1 MRFFGRSD
9 RFNSFAP
16 DCTAPDVTIAKLIP
30 SFLNSFIETASES
43 ITSSRRTSS
52 SNKVFVPIF
61 IIIVSVYISS
71 IVIKNLIEKDHK
83 SIVIDEL
90 AGIWLAMIP
99 VIFIASSQYERSVYA
114 LLALIIFRIFDISKP
129 FPISYIDKN
138 FKNAFGVVLDD
149 LIAAI
154 FAAIFASLITIYLI

>member
-1 MRFFGRSD
+1 MSHFIS
-9 RFNSFAP
+9 A
-16 DCTAPDVTIAKLIP
+16 IALVI
-30 SFLNSFIETASES
+30 LT
-43 ITSSRRTSS
+43 T
-52 SNKVFVPIF
+52 F
-61 IIIVSVYISS
+61 IIIFSVFISS
-71 IVIKNLIEKDHK
+71 IVTKDLIEKDHK

-99 VIFIASSQYERSVYA
+99 VIFIASSQYERSIYA
-114 LLALIIFRIFDISKP
+114 LLALIMFRIFDISKP

-138 FKNAFGVVLDD
+138 FKNGFGVVLDD

>member
-1 MRFFGRSD
+1 MQKFPNLKDPFHFLATLGGLGLFPIGPGTVGSIFGWFIFIAVSH
-9 RFNSFAP
+9 FISAISLVI
-16 DCTAPDVTIAKLIP
+16 VTIFVIIF
-30 SFLNSFIETASES
+30 S
-43 ITSSRRTSS
+43 
-52 SNKVFVPIF
+52 VF
-61 IIIVSVYISS
+61 ISS
-71 IVIKNLIEKDHK
+71 IVTKDLIEKDHK

-99 VIFIASSQYERSVYA
+99 VIFIASTQYERSIYA

-138 FKNAFGVVLDD
+138 FKNGLGVVLDD

-154 FAAIFASLITIYLI
+154 FAAIFVSLITIYLI

>member
-1 MRFFGRSD
+1 MQKFPNLKDPNHFLATLGGLGLSPVGPGTVGSIFGWFIFIVLSH
-9 RFNSFAP
+9 FISS
-16 DCTAPDVTIAKLIP
+16 IALVI
-30 SFLNSFIETASES
+30 LT
-43 ITSSRRTSS
+43 
-52 SNKVFVPIF
+52 IF
-61 IIIVSVYISS
+61 IIIFSVYLSN
-71 IVIKNLIEKDHK
+71 IVTKDIVEKDHK

-138 FKNAFGVVLDD
+138 FKNGLGIVLDD

>member
-1 MRFFGRSD
+1 MQKFPNLKDPFHFLATLGGLGLFPIGPGTVGSIFGW
-9 RFNSFAP
+9 F
-16 DCTAPDVTIAKLIP
+16 
-30 SFLNSFIETASES
+30 
-43 ITSSRRTSS
+43 
-52 SNKVFVPIF
+52 IF
-61 IIIVSVYISS
+61 IAVSHFISAISMVILTTFVIIFSVFISS
-71 IVIKNLIEKDHK
+71 VVTKDLIEKDHK

-99 VIFIASSQYERSVYA
+99 VIFIASTQYERSIYA
-114 LLALIIFRIFDISKP
+114 LLALIIFRIFDILKP

-138 FKNAFGVVLDD
+138 FKNGLGVVLDD

>member
-1 MRFFGRSD
+1 MHKFPNLKDPYHFFATLGGLGLS
-9 RFNSFAP
+9 P
-16 DCTAPDVTIAKLIP
+16 IGPGTVG
-30 SFLNSFIETASES
+30 S
-43 ITSSRRTSS
+43 I
-52 SNKVFVPIF
+52 FGWFIF
-61 IIIVSVYISS
+61 IALSHFISAIGLVTLTTFIIVISVYIST
-71 IVIKNLIEKDHK
+71 IVTKDLIEKDHK

-114 LLALIIFRIFDISKP
+114 FLALIIFRIFDISKP

-138 FKNAFGVVLDD
+138 FKNGLGVVLDD

>member
-1 MRFFGRSD
+1 MQKFPNLKDPYHFLATLGGLGLSPIGPGTVGSIFGWFIFIVLSH
-9 RFNSFAP
+9 FISE
-16 DCTAPDVTIAKLIP
+16 IAMVIL
-30 SFLNSFIETASES
+30 T
-43 ITSSRRTSS
+43 
-52 SNKVFVPIF
+52 IF
-61 IIIVSVYISS
+61 IIIFSVYLSN
-71 IVIKNLIEKDHK
+71 IVTKDIVEKDHK

-99 VIFIASSQYERSVYA
+99 VIFIASSQYERSIYA

-138 FKNAFGVVLDD
+138 FKDGLGVVLDD

-154 FAAIFASLITIYLI
+154 FAAILTSLITIYLI